1 MQKEVYHMYDMMKGV
16 LNAGRN
22 TLGVP
27 VQRGVRCRKDTLC
40 IDQLTLAAADRRN
53 SVRVAPAD
61 RHPKA
66 LRAACAR

>member
-1 MQKEVYHMYDMMKGV
+1 MYDMMKGV

-27 VQRGVRCRKDTLC
+27 VHRGVRCRKEALC
-40 IDQLTLAAADRRN
+40 VDQLTLAASDRRN
-53 SVRVAPAD
+53 SVRVAPAA

-66 LRAACAR
+66 LRAACVR